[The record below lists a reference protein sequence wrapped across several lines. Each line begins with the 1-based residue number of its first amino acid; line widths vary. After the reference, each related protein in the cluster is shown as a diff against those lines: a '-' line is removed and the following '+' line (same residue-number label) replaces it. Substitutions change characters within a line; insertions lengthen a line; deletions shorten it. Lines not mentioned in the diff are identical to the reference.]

1 MNQTN
6 MKFTIGGSEDR
17 WLECQNEMSN
27 WNIFEKKKKL
37 KILQKN
43 GSLRITGT
51 GNVKHDYSVP

>member
-1 MNQTN
+1 
-6 MKFTIGGSEDR
+6 MKFTIGGSKDR

-27 WNIFEKKKKL
+27 WNIFEKKKKF